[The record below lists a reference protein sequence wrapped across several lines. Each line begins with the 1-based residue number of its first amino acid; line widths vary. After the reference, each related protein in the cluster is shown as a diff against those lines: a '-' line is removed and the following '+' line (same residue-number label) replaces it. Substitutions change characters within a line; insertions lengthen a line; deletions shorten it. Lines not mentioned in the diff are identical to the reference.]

1 MAKRKVFDSFDS
13 TPTGPTVAQT
23 LRDARLAMGHELRD
37 VATMLRIRYPYLQA
51 IEDGRYQ
58 DLPGS
63 AYAAGFL
70 RSYAEYLG
78 LDPVDIVARYKAEAA
93 GAMRDQELYLPTPA
107 TEERIPGGTLL
118 LLTLIL
124 AGAVYGGWY
133 YLSATDRSM
142 ADLVPRLPDR
152 LVSLLDALP
161 TKSGGPTSAAD
172 SAPAAPVQ
180 APVVANLSTAAAP
193 PVPPLVSGSTVT
205 APLGAPAP
213 AAHGTMTTT
222 TAPATPGANGAATAA
237 SATSAAA
244 ANAAAAAA
252 AALPP
257 SPAAPVMIPPLPTI
271 KPTPSPVVA
280 SAADDEDSESSP
292 QEPTPL
298 AAAATAQAAS
308 AQAAQTA
315 ANAAAANTTGANAAR
330 TPAEPANPNAK
341 VYGMQ
346 NQNPKLIIKATQESW
361 LQIRDGNEIV
371 FTRVLKPG
379 DTYRVPDKVGVRIRT
394 GNAGGLVVVADGAES
409 QPLGSVGMVLRDVP
423 IDASGVVKSR

>member
-70 RSYAEYLG
+70 RSYSEYLG

-118 LLTLIL
+118 LLTLVL

-172 SAPAAPVQ
+172 SAPAVPAQ
-180 APVVANLSTAAAP
+180 APVVANLSTTTAP
-193 PVPPLVSGSTVT
+193 PSVPPLVSGSTVT
-205 APLGAPAP
+205 APAVASAP
-213 AAHGTMTTT
+213 AAHGTTTT
-222 TAPATPGANGAATAA
+222 ATAPATPSLNGAATAA
-237 SATSAAA
+237 STAA

-252 AALPP
+252 AAVPP
-257 SPAAPVMIPPLPTI
+257 SPATPVVIPPLPTI

-298 AAAATAQAAS
+298 AAAAAQAAS
-308 AQAAQTA
+308 AQAAQAA
-315 ANAAAANTTGANAAR
+315 ANATAASAAAANAAR
-330 TPAEPANPNAK
+330 TPAEPTPANPNAK

-379 DTYRVPDKVGVRIRT
+379 DTYRVPDKAGVRIRT

-423 IDASGVVKSR
+423 IDASGVVKNR